1 VTPKCSSGKWIFQ
14 HPWEVTFLVRRE
26 LGDFEGKTI
35 CFRSLRHSL
44 AWTTRNG
51 HRLSLTSLVVSSF
64 PTLSL
69 SRIYFLVLPSL
80 PPLPLPWYS
89 LAEIGGRFGGT
100 VKVAAFEADWVGRF
114 LRNRNLFQPL
124 ALGDIRSLLLM
135 VAQLALHLLY
145 SP

>member
-80 PPLPLPWYS
+80 PPLPLRWWS
-89 LAEIGGRFGGT
+89 LARNWWKGSEEQL
-100 VKVAAFEADWVGRF
+100 KVAAFEADWVSGGF
-114 LRNRNLFQPL
+114 FETGIFCQPT
-124 ALGDIRSLLLM
+124 
-135 VAQLALHLLY
+135 
-145 SP
+145 